1 MKNLNKA
8 TALGVLIAM
17 GIVFGDIGTSPLY
30 VWKAIIGTQVI
41 TQELLYGA
49 MSLIFW
55 TLTIQTTIKYIIMTL
70 RADNDGQGGIFA
82 LYALVKPNNPSRVLL
97 YATVV
102 GAACILADGI
112 ITPAISI
119 SSAIEGISKFSVFN
133 HFNTTIVTAII
144 VCMLFV
150 VQRSGTAQVGK
161 VFGPMMLFWFAMLG
175 IVGVY
180 GIVLHPG
187 ILAALSP
194 YYGLKLLFTDPQL
207 TLLLAGGV
215 FLCTTGAEGLYSDLG
230 HCGRANIR
238 LAWIGVKV
246 ALTLN
251 YLGQAAWLLQHQGDT
266 LGSLN
271 PFYEAMPMWWV
282 PFGIV
287 SATLAAIIASQAI
300 ISAAYTLVAE
310 GIKLNV
316 LPKWKIVYPS
326 DEQGQLYVPIMNK
339 MLWIGCLAVLFLF
352 QTSTAMEGAYGLAI
366 IATMILTTYLL
377 LYYMRY
383 NGYASWFIWLWG
395 IFYLSGEGFFLVANS
410 KKFFDG
416 GWATLLI
423 AGIFSLVMIAWYM
436 TEKLKKSLISQKV
449 VSIQDFAKK
458 VALVHNVALFADV
471 LVLLS
476 KTNAGKIDARL
487 MRQVQR
493 GKKAGLYIIIH
504 IDTAPTP
511 FENTWEMKQH
521 QNVILLNV
529 KRGFRMKAN
538 LGRELRTYLDS
549 EKIVLPCEFNQI
561 FSVFKYMAVDNHVV
575 NDAWY
580 VRLANTIKPT
590 TLNAM
595 DHFFPDE
602 TDKETVKMMI
612 SEETS

>member
-1 MKNLNKA
+1 MKNKA
-8 TALGVLIAM
+8 TALGVLITM

-30 VWKAIIGTQVI
+30 VWKAIIGDHLI
-41 TQELLYGA
+41 TEELVFGA
-49 MSLIFW
+49 ASLIFW
-55 TLTIQTTIKYIIMTL
+55 TLTIQTTIKYIVMTL

-82 LYALVKPNNPSRVLL
+82 LYALIRPHNGSRTLL
-97 YATVV
+97 YATIA
-102 GAACILADGI
+102 GAACILADGM

-119 SSAIEGISKFSVFN
+119 SSAIEGIGKFSAFN
-133 HFNTTIVTAII
+133 HLNTTFITVII
-144 VCMLFV
+144 VCLLFV
-150 VQRSGTAQVGK
+150 VQRSGTAKVGK
-161 VFGPMMLFWFAMLG
+161 IFGPIMVFWFGMLAL
-175 IVGVY
+175 IGVY
-180 GIVLHPG
+180 GITKSPG
-187 ILAALSP
+187 IMMALSP

-215 FLCTTGAEGLYSDLG
+215 FLCTTGAEGVYSDLG

-238 LAWIGVKV
+238 LAWFGVKC
-246 ALTLN
+246 ALVLN
-251 YLGQAAWLLQHQGDT
+251 YFGQAAWLLQYEGKT
-266 LGSLN
+266 LGELN
-271 PFYEAMPMWWV
+271 PFYEVMPAWWV
-282 PFGIV
+282 PFGIL

-326 DEQGQLYVPIMNK
+326 EEQGQMYVPIMNK
-339 MLWIGCLAVLFLF
+339 MLWIGCLCVLVFF

-383 NGYASWFIWLWG
+383 NKYKVWFIWIWG
-395 IFYLSGEGFFLVANS
+395 IFYLSGEGFFLLANS
-410 KKFFDG
+410 KKFFEG
-416 GWATLLI
+416 GWVTLLI
-423 AGIFSLVMIAWYM
+423 ASIFGLVMIGWYL
-436 TEKLKKSLISQKV
+436 TEKLKKSMISQKV

-511 FENTWEMKQH
+511 FENLWEMKQH
-521 QNVILLNV
+521 ENVVLINV

-538 LGRELRTYLDS
+538 LGLELIQYLDIN
-549 EKIVLPCEFNQI
+549 KVVLPLEMNQH
-561 FSVFKYMAVDNHVV
+561 FSVFKYLAVDNHVV
-575 NDAWY
+575 NDIWY
-580 VRLANTIKPT
+580 VRLANIIKPS

-595 DHFFPDE
+595 DHFFPDV

-612 SEETS
+612 SEETR